1 MTKETWRKIDRF
13 SQEKLKFCKNLSEY
27 VLSILLDLV
36 GQGFM
41 SWLHIP
47 VVGFTKI
54 NKKI

>member
-54 NKKI
+54 NKK